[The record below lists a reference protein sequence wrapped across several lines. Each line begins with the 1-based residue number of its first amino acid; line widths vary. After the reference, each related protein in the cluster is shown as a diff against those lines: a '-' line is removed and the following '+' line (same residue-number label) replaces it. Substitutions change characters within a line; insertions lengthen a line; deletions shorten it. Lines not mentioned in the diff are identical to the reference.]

1 MVCSYCRLILWLTHY
16 LTFNFSDL
24 DGWALA
30 VYQGK
35 VEDFQKGSPLN
46 QLQPL
51 DAFVCSGLTNT
62 PSALLTETLIPGR
75 KAFKLDGR

>member
-1 MVCSYCRLILWLTHY
+1 M
-16 LTFNFSDL
+16 FNLLDF

-35 VEDFQKGSPLN
+35 VEDFPKGSPLR

-51 DAFVCSGLTNT
+51 DAFVCSGPTT
-62 PSALLTETLIPGR
+62 APSAILTETLIPGR
-75 KAFKLDGR
+75 KAFKLDSRSFS